1 MWYPFSLIEIIIKWL
16 QLCICF
22 LLCRLTGGP
31 FCWSSSHCLEWWAAP
46 SASAAANWTPETW
59 SNVSDLSSSSLLGKQ
74 APSQWRTNSFLLIYQ
89 GHIEEITFLSTFSPP
104 PEGLLFAGAHC
115 LACLFVNWYAS
126 VISCLPYLV
135 CCNACVVEKS
145 AVVVNCLSAPQRG
158 HILKHY
164 IYIYAVCC
172 FWLQHPRCCIWTWV
186 LSSAVMN
193 IQVSIT
199 LRL

>member
-46 SASAAANWTPETW
+46 SASVAANWTPETW
-59 SNVSDLSSSSLLGKQ
+59 SNVCDLSSSSLLGKQ

-89 GHIEEITFLSTFSPP
+89 GHIEEITFLST
-104 PEGLLFAGAHC
+104 LTHLQRVYY
-115 LACLFVNWYAS
+115 LQVLIAS
-126 VISCLPYLV
+126 HAYSLTDLHLSFLV
-135 CCNACVVEKS
+135 CGNACVVENS

-164 IYIYAVCC
+164 IYIYTVYC
-172 FWLQHPRCCIWTWV
+172 FWLQHPCCIWTWL